1 MSYISCYMKRILS
14 IFVLV
19 FIFLGGFLVHPEL
32 VKGQND
38 LLGTEYGAYSGLG
51 NADPRSVVAG
61 IIRAVMGLLGVGALI
76 IFLYSGFEWMTA
88 GGNDTKVND
97 AKKRMWYAIIGM
109 GVILSAYAITMFVF
123 RIVYESTTGRFFN

>member
-1 MSYISCYMKRILS
+1 MKKIS
-14 IFVLV
+14 LV
-19 FIFLGGFLVHPEL
+19 FILIFAFFINFIVFLNTVSA
-32 VKGQND
+32 QTD

-61 IIRAVMGLLGVGALI
+61 IIKAVMGLLGVGALI

-97 AKKRMWYAIIGM
+97 AKKRLWYAIIGM
-109 GVILSAYAITMFVF
+109 GVLLSAYAITMFVF
-123 RIVYESTTGRFFN
+123 RVVYESTTGRFFN